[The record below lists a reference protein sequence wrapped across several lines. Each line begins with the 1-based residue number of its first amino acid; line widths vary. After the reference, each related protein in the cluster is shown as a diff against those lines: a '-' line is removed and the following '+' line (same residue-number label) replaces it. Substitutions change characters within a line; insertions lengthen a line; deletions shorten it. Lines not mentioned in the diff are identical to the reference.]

1 MRAKRITVVFL
12 QKNAMLKKFSVGNF
26 LSFESINTLSLEAK
40 KSEKEHPDF
49 SFGIAKSKLLKSAVI
64 YGANASG
71 KSNLVKALLFFKTF
85 TLKPPIQSIEGKKI
99 EVEPFLLREGQEK
112 NPSYFEI
119 EFIDGDEQYTYGFE
133 VSPQRI
139 ESEWLIKNPNKVT
152 LFNRRGQK
160 FTIGSSL
167 KGVTGKEQESTR
179 ENVLFLS
186 MLAFFNHE
194 IAEKLLSKI
203 RKIEILSGL
212 ERGETLDYSIQQ
224 FLEDPKQGKAMMELM
239 AEADFGIDDIGL
251 QQKQISP
258 EEFVRDVPPQFRD
271 ILLSGSSNHNFLH
284 RQIQTIHKRFDKGG
298 KEVGRAGFD
307 FFNESDGTQQMFCL
321 SGLFLN
327 TLKEGKVLI
336 IDELDSSLHPL
347 LCQFITKLFHDKEKN
362 SKNAQFVFTT
372 HDISML
378 DKDFFRRDQIWFT
391 EKDKIGASSL
401 FSLSELGER
410 KEVSF
415 SKRYL
420 EGRYGALPYIKTLE
434 SDD

>member
-1 MRAKRITVVFL
+1 
-12 QKNAMLKKFSVGNF
+12 MLKKFSVGNF

-49 SFGIAKSKLLKSAVI
+49 SFSIAKSNLLKSAVI

-71 KSNLVKALLFFKTF
+71 KSNLIKALHFFKNF
-85 TLKPPIQSIEGKKI
+85 ILNPPIQSIEGKKV

-112 NPSYFEI
+112 KPSHFEI
-119 EFIDGDEQYTYGFE
+119 EFIDGNEQYTYGFE

-139 ESEWLIKNPNKVT
+139 ESEWLIKNPNKVI
-152 LFNRRGQK
+152 LFRRIGQK

-167 KGVTGKEQESTR
+167 KGITTKEQESTR

-186 MLAFFNHE
+186 MLAVFNHE

-212 ERGETLDYSIQQ
+212 ERGATLDYSIQQ
-224 FLEDPKQGKAMMELM
+224 FLEDPEQQKAMMELM
-239 AEADFGIDDIGL
+239 VEADFGIDSMNL
-251 QQKQISP
+251 QQKQIP
-258 EEFVRDVPPQFRD
+258 PDEFIRNMPPQFRD
-271 ILLSGSSNHNFLH
+271 ILLSGSPSQNFLH
-284 RQIQTIHKRFDKGG
+284 RQIQTLHKRFDKDG
-298 KEVGRAGFD
+298 KETSTTNFD
-307 FFNESDGTQQMFCL
+307 FFKESDGTQQMFCL
-321 SGLFLN
+321 TGLFLD

-347 LCQFITKLFHDKEKN
+347 LCQFITKLFHSQEKN
-362 SKNAQFVFTT
+362 SKNAQLVFTT

-391 EKDKIGASSL
+391 EKDKMGASGL

-434 SDD
+434 SDE